1 MNKYS
6 ITILTVSVVGGI
18 INSLVDSQS
27 PLKKYISYLVSLV
40 CVVSLIAP
48 IGGIISNITD
58 LKGNINEYFDKILVS
73 EKIDAGN
80 ELIINSSKEK
90 ICEGIKNTLT
100 NKYNFEEKEVIV
112 SLDIDK
118 TDLQA
123 IKIEQ
128 INVILTGKASWHD
141 VKNVQ
146 EYLEDV
152 VGGKIVVK
160 RK

>member
-48 IGGIISNITD
+48 IGGIISNITN

-100 NKYNFEEKEVIV
+100 NKYNFDEKEVIV